1 MIIFFSLKGKK
12 KGLILRSQH
21 AKVRSLVLVSQ
32 PSLMC
37 MGEHWVLSAPAAVTF
52 MASLHCLS

>member
-1 MIIFFSLKGKK
+1 MIIFSLKGKK
-12 KGLILRSQH
+12 KGLTLRSQH
-21 AKVRSLVLVSQ
+21 AKVRSLVLVAQ

-37 MGEHWVLSAPAAVTF
+37 MGEHWVLPAPAAVTF

>member
-1 MIIFFSLKGKK
+1 MIIFFPEREE
-12 KGLILRSQH
+12 KGLTLRSQH
-21 AKVRSLVLVSQ
+21 AKVRSLVLVAQ